1 MILGAP
7 LKSTIYLDICRS
19 ILIDVDGPSAFAR
32 ALKHMNIRPILDRI
46 LVEPIEESDVSPG
59 GIIMVKHEP
68 EKPNEGLVL
77 AVGEGRYDVK
87 AQRIVP
93 LVIKAGDRVLYD
105 GQFKGTPIMHEGKKL
120 LMMKQEDLLG
130 VRES

>member
-1 MILGAP
+1 M
-7 LKSTIYLDICRS
+7 D
-19 ILIDVDGPSAFAR
+19 
-32 ALKHMNIRPILDRI
+32 MNIRPILDRI
-46 LVEPIEESDVSPG
+46 LVEPIEESDVSKG
-59 GIIMVKHEP
+59 GIILVKHDK

-105 GQFKGTPIMHEGKKL
+105 GQFKGTAITHEGKRL

-130 VRES
+130 VREP

>member
-1 MILGAP
+1 
-7 LKSTIYLDICRS
+7 
-19 ILIDVDGPSAFAR
+19 
-32 ALKHMNIRPILDRI
+32 MNIRPILDRI
-46 LVEPIEESDVSPG
+46 LVEPIEESETSSG
-59 GIIMVKHEP
+59 GIIMVKYDKG
-68 EKPNEGLVL
+68 KPNEGLVL

-105 GQFKGTPIMHEGKKL
+105 GQFKGTPISHGGKTL

-130 VRES
+130 VREP

>member
-1 MILGAP
+1 M
-7 LKSTIYLDICRS
+7 
-19 ILIDVDGPSAFAR
+19 
-32 ALKHMNIRPILDRI
+32 
-46 LVEPIEESDVSPG
+46 VEPIEESDTTPG
-59 GIIMVKHEP
+59 GIVMVRLEK

-87 AQRIVP
+87 AQRIIP
-93 LVIKAGDRVLYD
+93 LVIKPGDRVLYD
-105 GQFKGTPIMHEGKKL
+105 GQFKGTPIMHNGKKL

>member
-1 MILGAP
+1 M
-7 LKSTIYLDICRS
+7 TT
-19 ILIDVDGPSAFAR
+19 
-32 ALKHMNIRPILDRI
+32 IRPILDRI
-46 LVEPIEESDVSPG
+46 LVEPIEEPNITKG
-59 GIIMVKHEP
+59 GIHLAPLEK

-87 AQRIVP
+87 AQRIIP

-105 GQFKGTPIMHEGKKL
+105 GKFKGTPIQQDGKTL

-130 VRES
+130 VREA

>member
-1 MILGAP
+1 
-7 LKSTIYLDICRS
+7 
-19 ILIDVDGPSAFAR
+19 
-32 ALKHMNIRPILDRI
+32 MNIRPILDRI
-46 LVEPIEESDVSPG
+46 LVEPIEESDVTKG
-59 GIIMVKHEP
+59 GIIMVKHDK

-105 GQFKGTPIMHEGKKL
+105 GKFKGTPIQHEGKSL

-130 VRES
+130 VREP

>member
-1 MILGAP
+1 
-7 LKSTIYLDICRS
+7 
-19 ILIDVDGPSAFAR
+19 
-32 ALKHMNIRPILDRI
+32 MNIRPILDRI
-46 LVEPIEESDVSPG
+46 LVEPIAEPEVSKG

-105 GQFKGTPIMHEGKKL
+105 GKFKGTPITHEGKQL

-130 VRES
+130 VREV

>member
-1 MILGAP
+1 
-7 LKSTIYLDICRS
+7 
-19 ILIDVDGPSAFAR
+19 
-32 ALKHMNIRPILDRI
+32 MNIRPILDRI
-46 LVEPIEESDVSPG
+46 LVEPIEESDISPG
-59 GIIMVKHEP
+59 GIVMVKHDK

-105 GQFKGTPIMHEGKKL
+105 GKYKGTPIEHEGKRL

-130 VRES
+130 VREV

>member
-1 MILGAP
+1 
-7 LKSTIYLDICRS
+7 
-19 ILIDVDGPSAFAR
+19 
-32 ALKHMNIRPILDRI
+32 MNIRPILDRI
-46 LVEPIEESDVSPG
+46 LVEPIQEPDTSPG
-59 GIIMVKHEP
+59 GIVMVKLDK

-105 GQFKGTPIMHEGKKL
+105 GKFKGTPIVHEGKTL

-130 VRES
+130 VREA